1 MSALYKNRHRNTGP
15 KQDKLS
21 RKILAACLS
30 ASFVSQPMAV
40 LASSITK
47 GDGTAYTPS
56 SNVFH
61 IYAQKMT
68 ADSKTGVNRFQ
79 TYQLDAG
86 NIANMYFN
94 QEGKSVY
101 ADNLVNLVGSKI
113 DIGGTVNALKNNQ
126 IGGNLFFLSSQG
138 MAVSKG
144 GVINAGSLTVLTPTQ
159 SDFDKLNQDSPN
171 ADLLKQVVSDP
182 AEVALNKS
190 GTITMEGT
198 VNAPDGV
205 MMRAGKSVTVGDTN
219 SSASIRTGDTDF
231 SKLVNVEGASSGITG
246 QTLAMSKDAKGDIVL
261 EAVST
266 DTGRDGSAD
275 ASVTVGGSLKAAGDV
290 SMKATAS
297 AAFKDTGAAEKLV
310 NFGKGKITGKLGA
323 ALDGDGAVMSSS
335 AVVKVKDTADIQGKD
350 VKAEAS
356 STLSAVLGAAT
367 EDEKSGTTL
376 TSKIPAA
383 AVAFAD
389 GNNTA
394 KVEMNGKVASTGNLT
409 AKAAA
414 DTRLEVGAETA
425 TKLDNEGKKEG
436 EEQATANLAYMA
448 VSVVD
453 GSSTAAVS
461 VGEKAS
467 LTSSGKADLQA
478 QSTNRVSSSA
488 KANAPDASVVS
499 TAVSVMSY
507 DSSATVDVQGT
518 VQSAGD
524 LTVKADNQV
533 NKNQVK
539 AENGIGSGK
548 QKPKDPNERSF
559 GSTKTGNLILGSASG
574 LKDQVVEGIKDI
586 MPQKLVDK
594 LSSLGDSDP
603 ADANKTGFADKMS
616 QYFSAGASVVVADE
630 THKAGVTIG
639 QKGSLVS
646 SGGKADVLANAEIH
660 NTVISSSGQAN
671 NQNQDANT
679 KVTADVG
686 FAYSSIGNTA
696 SIVTEGTAGK
706 DQVKG
711 TAVSLDARAKT
722 YFNIRKMVDDV
733 PAYLEQLETDLQ
745 ALGKDFKELGKLKE
759 QFAAVQ
765 KYQTSMADS
774 DDSKFVQLIGSVG
787 DALNQMESALDVLGD
802 TISNIGSDV
811 SPAAI
816 DAMNL
821 ISAIKAFTSPDSYT
835 TYYVRTQDVDKE
847 KAQANGTQQGS
858 DGSTLGLAGSINLAS
873 FQNKASV
880 IVGANSKLTA
890 TKGDVSTTAETLTET
905 VSFTGNAGKFFTPN
919 SAANVGV
926 GASVAVQDISG
937 DSLVLVGKDAVL
949 TGENVKVKADNSMN
963 QVGVIYAAGSAGT
976 AGISGMVNLM
986 NGESSSVVSVDDEA
1000 ALTAT
1005 KDVNIASTNRS
1016 TITGVTGGAT
1026 LGDDKTT
1033 ASVGAGLT
1041 LINYD
1046 VNNIAL
1052 VADNGSN
1059 ADTAEKEIADTD
1071 SDREKTAKKA
1081 ANKIAKGTALA
1092 RKLAG
1097 SDASKAGTK
1106 TVANTEV
1113 TGITA
1118 KNVSV
1123 TAETSGTINSV
1134 AVEAAVLKGDDGSPG
1149 AFDGIKNAIGKA
1161 SDKVDGI
1168 SSSIKKK
1175 IADKIDKVDNYVY
1188 GKLGGQDGTTTTDV
1202 ANLGSQVTDGGTS
1215 STGTRQTLGDQN
1227 AETSTGTSVH
1237 VAGAG
1242 SVALNFLDGET
1253 AALTDGAK
1261 LTLLDAGAVTTGAED
1276 SLFAGSWAG
1285 SGAVNWMKGG
1295 SSSGSS
1301 NNVSIGGAAAA
1312 NVIDRDVASILKDT
1326 TVTGAGSLTNTAEKS
1341 GAEVAAGLG
1350 LGIARG
1356 DGTGKNVSIS
1366 AAVSYNEADSDIH
1379 ALLLNDT
1386 VTGGS
1391 VTNMAYNKDLQ
1402 ITGGIST
1409 SITAG
1414 GNGGASVGGTVAIS
1428 DMDNDLQSIIQDGTY
1443 TGVGNVNVDAATN
1456 TKQISAAAAV
1466 AVSAQQKSPAFAGA
1480 VNYSKV
1486 DNTNEAAIDGASI
1499 TSKGTVAV
1507 AANDTSK
1514 GSNAYETY
1522 VQNRGIDTSGATGAD
1537 DKVEEISEGSTANGG
1552 SLMVNAA
1559 VSVGAS
1565 KDTAGVGAAVN
1576 VSDVDNTM
1584 KARISGSAITAN
1596 AVRGHADTSSKLI
1609 SVAGGVGAS
1618 SKFGGAGSVSWDMLH
1633 NDNTVTV
1640 ENSTIHTGTLS
1651 ESAANTAKIIN
1662 VAGQVSA
1669 GKAGAG
1675 MAMAY
1680 NGMSNTTGVYAN
1692 GLILD
1697 GKTADG
1703 ETGLVLDADN
1713 EARIIAIGAGVSA
1726 GSEAAVNGSIAVNR
1740 GANNTEAVV
1749 GNTNDD
1755 STLTNVKTVSV
1766 TADDKTRNIT
1776 VVGSVTGSGTAAVGG
1791 GVAYSDIGGSRSGS
1805 ENAKQKVRAEIN
1817 HAAITTA
1824 DSARIAAKASDT
1836 ARMVTVAV
1844 AAGGSGN
1851 TAVQG
1856 AAAAS
1861 LINKQVHA
1869 GLNHTDIDKDTA
1881 KTASVSVGADNN
1893 SSIISNATVAAGAGT
1908 AAVGAGVAVNRI
1920 SQSTEAS
1927 VTGGTQN
1934 VAREVVQATGTPDI
1948 LATGIGGGGAGT
1960 AAVAG
1965 SFGVNIIDNDVTA
1978 KISKATVNSSGNLG
1992 VMARSDETIANYA
2005 GAVSG
2010 AGTAAIGLASTVNT
2024 ISGDTQALVEDS
2036 DVSAAGSDSEPI
2048 ETKTIDQGL
2057 ISGLLD
2063 SNSFKVDG
2071 LKDGR
2076 KTEQKKGL
2084 VVDSSATHSIS
2095 SVLASAGGAGT
2106 VAVAGTVNVNHI
2118 GGSTKAAVSGSD
2130 INKNLADLSK
2140 ADVWVHADDAAN
2152 SAGLV
2157 VNLTGSG
2164 TASVGAS
2171 ADTNLIDRT
2180 TEASV
2185 TGTSSTKKNTANAH
2199 DFLVESRSQQA
2210 MSNFDATAAFGVEG
2224 AAVAGTASIDKLD
2237 STTKAGLTHMDVGY
2251 TGQARVTADHTDQAY
2266 LGNASAGIAAI
2277 GGGVGLV
2284 TGIVKENSVV
2294 AADVTDSSLQSDEN
2308 DSKATVQASNTSHLL
2323 TAVTSSGVGVLGV
2336 GAAGTVA
2343 VNNMAQQVTAAVSGS
2358 TIKAGS
2364 LDILAQ
2370 NTMDASTNGGSLA
2383 GGFGGA
2389 GMSVA
2394 VNTFNDKVD
2403 TVIDSG
2409 SQLTATSG
2417 ALTVRAEEDR
2427 DLDQIVAN
2435 VSVGAAGV
2443 GANIMVT
2450 NVNKAV
2456 DNQDVLDKID
2466 EANDSVPDY
2475 SGKVKGLSELEQG
2488 TLQENSRRNGSRGT
2502 EDETSGVHVKV
2513 DGSSLTAAGDLTV
2526 GAQESSDAAM
2536 NGGSV
2541 TVGGASFNG
2550 AVGLLNVKHDT
2561 QVMLNGAALS
2571 GSTVAVEAA
2580 EQNKKD
2586 GTVLNVVQGS
2596 GGVYALGAAYGKAA
2610 ASGNTQVTAADST
2623 LTGKTVKVSAKDT
2636 STTEANAYGLTAGM
2650 IAAGAIVSQAENTSN
2665 TRVVLSGSTLEGTG
2679 TADSVTVES
2688 EKANGL
2694 TANAYGGAAGIA
2706 SGQGVAATAKEN
2718 GVSTISIQKGTQDS
2732 SLKGTSLTVK
2742 ATTKPA
2748 VSAMAGSLS
2757 AALLGTA
2764 SASVAMA
2771 ETTGTVSVSVGDGTN
2786 LDGDSVSLSANTETQ
2801 DGKKNTEASVKGVS
2815 AAGLGSAVVN
2825 SATARTNMDAAV
2837 TLGKASYKA
2846 DQGTALSVSAMN
2858 TTQTAADARG
2868 ITVGGLFASGTN
2880 LAYTESG
2887 TESDANMAAVSLN
2900 GDGAQLKSLDVR
2912 ANGTSHSLTTA
2923 DGSGGGMISG
2933 DLAGAVDNKTYT
2945 GSKVTL
2951 KGSWDVNGDV
2961 AIQSAQTDHMDL
2973 NADATKA
2980 AVVGTSATKADNT
2993 ASGAADVVLTGS
3005 QITSGGT
3012 LTAKADSKA
3021 NLGQNKTYA
3030 VEGSGYGGVAVQG
3043 AKLNDTV
3050 NRTATVDASNASLT
3064 SSGSQIL
3071 AAESG
3076 GKINAAGY
3084 IKAAGAGA
3092 ATWVDVDNNLTSQN
3106 AIRTDGKTSLRTDTA
3121 NGNITLSASD
3131 DWAVTAKGVADTQ
3144 GGAAGGASS
3153 DVTNTLT
3160 RTNTVDVQGKIY
3172 STNDVNLYAG
3182 KDADGALSQLDL
3194 LVDSEAYNKTA
3205 LAVAKPKYQNTLNQ
3219 SNQVRTGAGSEVKSV
3234 RNVDIYADEGQKY
3247 LKERSIKYTWYD
3259 ADGDENFTS
3268 TSVGEKSDEISD
3280 GTNNY
3285 ADINGL
3291 VLAGVQ
3297 NKQKLVI
3304 GGTGQLVDLD
3314 PDELEAVR
3322 AYGKGQQDVVAK
3334 PDYEASDAIDTSK
3347 IQLQRVD
3354 YASSLFQRYEELS
3367 KLISQ
3372 YDDSADGTTALQGY
3386 VAERTRI
3393 FNEMKALGLLS
3404 ETIDAQGN
3412 TVYIPVSGLS
3422 VDTII
3427 LPDILASGGNITVQA
3442 GTLKGSGSL
3451 TAQGAPEVTIENH
3464 TNLYMKVGD
3473 VQAVNPGGE
3482 ISYNSHSMKTGDTA
3496 TIRDVNSDKAAAV
3509 SLSVTADADS
3519 SQGGVI
3525 SITSD
3530 YGTAPLYAAIEGE
3543 TASKSQK
3550 ADIEINGSVK
3560 AENGV
3565 VNVTSNNYSILLQ
3578 GTDSRTAEVSGK
3590 EIHLTAGKSI
3600 SQGFTDGIVN
3610 IGGNPEMQYNGL
3622 YQQNKKDYNDAYG
3635 FVNTT
3640 PIHRQDTTNS
3650 EVKDGG
3656 GTRIAGDNIYINASD
3671 INVNGLIQSGYGSYG
3686 VTIEDSAVQSAVATL
3701 KKNWNASGQPEL
3713 SDALVMTGS
3722 VYRVVKGGPVL
3733 QADGT
3738 YAYQPDVFY
3747 NPSTDKLVIPDIDA
3761 HGGQIYLSGRISSTG
3776 NGKIAA
3782 LDGAYDITVNNNTD
3796 TDLQVG
3802 KLISNKAEGLISI
3815 SDSAKNTVT
3824 EYRRNSTVVKDLT
3837 QWDKAAG
3844 DWKVISTGGAQS
3856 TYDPLENLRYN
3867 WTSGQKV
3874 STTKEYTHTHKAGLW
3889 GAVTTLDK
3897 TALTKYEQE
3906 ITPVEKSKQ
3915 TNYNDN
3921 GTYIGV
3927 EKLGDSQYVFV
3938 YDNVVLNNTRSAVK
3952 TRTWRTGFLGWF
3964 KWEETKWTTSTGTA
3978 QQYVGS
3984 VKADHGIHIGFFG
3997 NADGNSAIQVASN
4010 AGVNLNGNI
4019 QSSQSGTGS
4028 TISIASKN
4036 GAITQDAG
4044 LIKGDNVTLQAAK
4057 GMENI
4062 SIESLGDTVRL
4073 DALNTGSGDV
4083 SISVD
4088 GAYGKAGN
4096 VDLVQARNQNG
4107 DVSLTALG
4115 NLTQEGSGVTVEG
4128 NRIDLTSLQGSIGTA
4143 EQAIRVNAPDAAV
4156 DPLNPLSSS
4165 LNAGAKQDIYL
4176 SEDGDMRVGTISAGG
4191 HVDLKATGTLADALP
4206 SGDTIDRGNTADL
4219 IQGWKDLGLIDGE
4232 GRYTD
4237 KQAAD
4242 VAEYKAGVTSEFAR
4256 YTELKTYYVS
4266 HDLPEGGDSQ
4276 YETLKARY
4284 GNYSSA
4290 DDYLAND
4297 TAARSHLADLQQA
4310 GAGWKENDL
4319 LYAIS
4324 DAIVNKTTGSTDT
4337 EAKQANI
4344 SGNNI
4349 TLQAA
4354 NIGSDKDAEDILV
4367 KGITQDD
4374 RLDDL
4379 KKVVNANSSDVGYT
4393 TNDQGEKVFRI
4404 YGKVPVGIEAN
4415 GELNI
4420 VSDGNIYVAGRSSG
4434 TSGDKE
4440 LKLGS
4445 IQSSNGDIRILG
4457 KAGVSNSLTDGSSN
4471 LTGNDLILEGGTAD
4485 IGTADKAVTVDLSG
4499 MLNARTDGSLYID
4512 SVGTRD
4518 LQLEALYAGKEASLS
4533 SAQGIIMSPTA
4544 AEQAYLNAGTVLNL
4558 SAQNGIGTEGA
4569 AIRILDNGAIVN
4581 ARSVTGDIY
4590 LAGKGSGDDSLF
4602 LVGTVSTDKEG
4613 TVSITAESDLAAGR
4627 EDGEQPLVSTIDGG
4641 TVSLFSS
4648 RNLALDNG
4656 SLTADTLKLT
4666 AGGSVTQKEAHA
4678 IKAQTA
4684 SVDAV
4689 SGISLNSGAELE
4701 SDRKFNAFENVTLKN
4716 ASDATD
4722 VVLGNGGDKGL
4733 TVTFAAGSKAKNVT
4747 VRNYANGTV
4756 NDLAINGPIA
4766 AAAGIALT
4774 NDEGNLTTTGA
4785 MEAESSDIR
4794 ETAAGGLTNKGSL
4807 NAKQDIIQQVGQS
4820 IANEANLT
4828 AGRDIISTAGK
4839 DLTDGGALSAG
4850 RNVSL
4855 TAGSGSIT
4863 NGGAVTADQNVTM
4876 TAGDSIENQAAVT
4889 AAKAALSLTAQ
4900 KDIAQQGDATAGT
4913 SVLMDSQKQG
4923 NIAVTGDVTSG
4934 TSTALKTKDG
4944 SITAGTAGQKKRIQ
4958 AGTTAALTSETG
4970 DITVHGTV
4978 TAQEGARLQAVEQGS
4993 LLIDGDLLATESGDA
5008 EALTNS
5014 GDITINGK
5022 VESRAGNVVIET
5034 LKGDVAVDG
5043 QVTAEQGSA
5052 KVRSAQGNVKVSGQ
5066 MKAGTDLMAQS
5077 DKGSVTIDGSLTS
5090 GRAALARA
5098 VDGDVTIGGSVTGG
5112 TSVTAQA
5119 EEGNITVSGS
5129 MEARN
5134 GGLTLTASDSRELA
5148 DKGNISVNGTL
5159 TASQAAAV
5167 STDHGS
5173 IAIGTEE
5180 KDGTVTAGTTAEL
5193 TSETGDIIVQ
5203 GTVASRQGAKLSTA
5217 RKGDI
5222 LVKGSL
5228 LAAESGDAEAR
5239 TQEGSIQVDGTAEG
5253 ARDVLLSTARGDAAV
5268 TGRVK
5273 AGQDV
5278 KVSADLGN
5286 MTFQGTLE
5294 AGRDISVRTGRGN
5307 MDFAGSLTSGRDLTA
5322 VTEESGNMVFNG
5334 LADAGRNFL
5343 VDARQ
5348 EGTIT
5353 LRKDIRSGMDA
5364 SFHTND
5370 GSLLFAGVDLS
5381 AAEDIHVTAD
5391 TGSVTLSTTGR
5402 GDIKDSH
5409 RQANG
5414 DRAFVSAPAGNVTIR
5429 HTGVGDVDLY
5439 SLYAHKDAGVEVADG
5454 NLYLDTVNGDLVA
5467 VLVKNA
5473 RKVLDVEHMV
5483 AGTGIRMTGADMSV
5497 DDVFQRVDSQGNLT
5511 LTLDGASEDMP
5522 IESLAIG
5529 DIKSNTG
5536 VRFPRLWLRK
5546 GSVQVSEGE
5555 FLMDKLMILDK
5566 AIFSNGTMVTHV
5578 FGTTPVADQ
5587 AATSVYWNNTRL
5599 NRPQEFLGEWRN
5611 DNGLSGRWMYLNFDR
5626 QGHTQFSNG
5635 NLLDLDPHNYV
5646 YNQRYSET
5654 NWIRTMED
5662 RDFSNFWTPYFHP
5675 ELTYSNRYDLVDG
5688 SRAVVQPDSTE
5699 ITVEEV

>member
-40 LASSITK
+40 LASSITQ

-275 ASVTVGGSLKAAGDV
+275 ASVTVGGSLKAVGDV

-394 KVEMNGKVASTGNLT
+394 KVEINGKVTSTGNLT

-478 QSTNRVSSSA
+478 QSTSRVSSSA
-488 KANAPDASVVS
+488 RANAPDASVVS

-802 TISNIGSDV
+802 TISNIGSDA

-821 ISAIKAFTSPDSYT
+821 ISAVKAFTSPDSYT

-847 KAQANGTQQGS
+847 KAQASGTQQGS

-890 TKGDVSTTAETLTET
+890 TSGDVSTTAETLTET

-949 TGENVKVKADNSMN
+949 TGQNVTVKADNSMN

-1026 LGDDKTT
+1026 LGDDQTT

-1052 VADNGSN
+1052 VADNGSDT
-1059 ADTAEKEIADTD
+1059 DTAEKEIADTD

-1106 TVANTEV
+1106 TVVNTEV

-1168 SSSIKKK
+1168 SSSIKGK

-1215 STGTRQTLGDQN
+1215 STGTRQTLGEQD

-1261 LTLLDAGAVTTGAED
+1261 LTLQDAGTVTTGAED

-1326 TVTGAGSLTNTAEKS
+1326 TVTGAGSLTNTAVKS

-1596 AVRGHADTSSKLI
+1596 AVSGHADTSSKLI

-1824 DSARIAAKASDT
+1824 DSARIAARASDT

-1869 GLNHTDIDKDTA
+1869 GLNDTDIDKAAA
-1881 KTASVSVGADNN
+1881 KTASVSVGAENN

-1927 VTGGTQN
+1927 VTGGTQK

-1948 LATGIGGGGAGT
+1948 LATGLGGGGAGT
-1960 AAVAG
+1960 ASVAG

-1978 KISKATVNSSGNLG
+1978 RISKATVTSSGNLG

-2010 AGTAAIGLASTVNT
+2010 AGAAAIGLASTVNT
-2024 ISGDTQALVEDS
+2024 ISGDTQALVENS
-2036 DVSAAGSDSEPI
+2036 DVTAAGSDSEPI

-2071 LKDGR
+2071 LKGGR

-2118 GGSTKAAVSGSD
+2118 GGSTKAAVSASD
-2130 INKNLADLSK
+2130 INKGLTDLSK

-2185 TGTSSTKKNTANAH
+2185 TGTSSTNRNTANAH

-2210 MSNFDATAAFGVEG
+2210 MSNFDATVAFGVEG

-2266 LGNASAGIAAI
+2266 LGNASAGVAFI
-2277 GGGVGLV
+2277 GAGAGLV
-2284 TGIVKENSVV
+2284 TGIVRENSVV

-2308 DSKATVQASNTSHLL
+2308 DSKATIQASNTSHLL
-2323 TAVTSSGVGVLGV
+2323 TAVTSSGVGILGV

-2343 VNNMAQQVTAAVSGS
+2343 VNNMAQQVTVSVSGS

-2389 GMSVA
+2389 GVSVA

-2403 TVIDSG
+2403 AVIDSG

-2427 DLDQIVAN
+2427 DLNQIVAN
-2435 VSVGAAGV
+2435 VSVGVAGV

-2466 EANDSVPDY
+2466 EANSSVPDY
-2475 SGKVKGLSELEQG
+2475 SGKVKGLSESERG
-2488 TLQENSRRNGSRGT
+2488 TLQENSRRNGSGGT

-2561 QVMLNGAALS
+2561 QVTLNGAVLS
-2571 GSTVAVEAA
+2571 GSTVAVEAV
-2580 EQNKKD
+2580 EQDKKD

-2610 ASGNTQVTAADST
+2610 TSGNTQVTATDST
-2623 LTGKTVKVSAKDT
+2623 LTGKKVKVSAKDT

-2665 TRVVLSGSTLEGTG
+2665 TRVVLSGSTLKGTG

-2694 TANAYGGAAGIA
+2694 TANAYGGAVGLA
-2706 SGQGVAATAKEN
+2706 SGQGVAATAKEK
-2718 GVSTISIQKGTQDS
+2718 GVSTISIQKGTGDS

-2764 SASVAMA
+2764 SASVATA

-2786 LDGDSVSLSANTETQ
+2786 LDGDSVSISANTETQ

-2815 AAGLGSAVVN
+2815 AAGIGSAVVN

-2880 LAYTESG
+2880 LSYTESG

-2900 GDGAQLKSLDVR
+2900 GDGAQLNSLDVR

-2923 DGSGGGMISG
+2923 DGSGGGLVSG
-2933 DLAGAVDNKTYT
+2933 DLAGAADNKTYT
-2945 GSKVTL
+2945 GSRVDMA
-2951 KGSWDVNGDV
+2951 GSWQVAGDV
-2961 AIQSAQTDHMDL
+2961 SLEAAQTDHMDL

-2980 AVVGTSATKADNT
+2980 ALVGASATTAKNT
-2993 ASGAADVVLTGS
+2993 AKGSSTVSLKSSDIQSGSLSA
-3005 QITSGGT
+3005 
-3012 LTAKADSKA
+3012 TASHKA
-3021 NLGQNKTYA
+3021 NFGQKEAYA

-3043 AKLNDTV
+3043 AELTNTIS
-3050 NRTATVDASNASLT
+3050 RSASVDAGSASLET
-3064 SSGSQIL
+3064 SGDQVL
-3071 AAESG
+3071 AAETG
-3076 GKINAAGY
+3076 GSINAAGY
-3084 IKAAGAGA
+3084 IKAAGLGA
-3092 ATWVDVDNNLTSQN
+3092 ATWVNVNNTLDGTGKVS
-3106 AIRTDGKTSLRTDTA
+3106 TDGSTFLKTTA
-3121 NGNITLSASD
+3121 ADGDITLSASD
-3131 DWAVTAKGVADTQ
+3131 DWDVTAKGVADTQ

-3219 SNQVRTGAGSEVKSV
+3219 SNQLRTGAGSEVKSV

-3322 AYGKGQQDVVAK
+3322 AYGKGQQDAVAK

-3354 YASSLFQRYEELS
+3354 YASSLFERYEELS
-3367 KLISQ
+3367 RLISQ

-3393 FNEMKALGLLS
+3393 FNEMKDLGLLS

-3525 SITSD
+3525 NITSD

-3856 TYDPLENLRYN
+3856 TYNPLENLRYN

-3906 ITPVEKSKQ
+3906 IKPVEKSKQ

-3927 EKLGDSQYVFV
+3927 ENLGDSQYVFV

-3984 VKADHGIHIGFFG
+3984 VKADHAVSIGFFG

-4044 LIKGDNVTLQAAK
+4044 LVKGDNVTLQAAK

-4256 YTELKTYYVS
+4256 YTELKTYYAS

-4290 DDYLAND
+4290 DDYLAYD

-4518 LQLEALYAGKEASLS
+4518 LQMEALYAGKEASLS

-4558 SAQNGIGTEGA
+4558 SAQNGIGTEGK

-4666 AGGSVTQKEAHA
+4666 AGGSVTQTEAHA

-4747 VRNYANGTV
+4747 VRNYADGTV

-4794 ETAAGGLTNKGSL
+4794 EMAEGSLTNKGSL
-4807 NAKQDIIQQVGQS
+4807 NARQDIIQQAGQS
-4820 IANEANLT
+4820 AANEANLT

-4970 DITVHGTV
+4970 DI
-4978 TAQEGARLQAVEQGS
+4978 
-4993 LLIDGDLLATESGDA
+4993 
-5008 EALTNS
+5008 
-5014 GDITINGK
+5014 
-5022 VESRAGNVVIET
+5022 
-5034 LKGDVAVDG
+5034 
-5043 QVTAEQGSA
+5043 
-5052 KVRSAQGNVKVSGQ
+5052 
-5066 MKAGTDLMAQS
+5066 
-5077 DKGSVTIDGSLTS
+5077 
-5090 GRAALARA
+5090 
-5098 VDGDVTIGGSVTGG
+5098 
-5112 TSVTAQA
+5112 
-5119 EEGNITVSGS
+5119 
-5129 MEARN
+5129 
-5134 GGLTLTASDSRELA
+5134 
-5148 DKGNISVNGTL
+5148 
-5159 TASQAAAV
+5159 
-5167 STDHGS
+5167 
-5173 IAIGTEE
+5173 
-5180 KDGTVTAGTTAEL
+5180 
-5193 TSETGDIIVQ
+5193 IVQ
-5203 GTVASRQGAKLSTA
+5203 GTVASQQGAKLSTA

-5278 KVSADLGN
+5278 KASADLGN

-5294 AGRDISVRTGRGN
+5294 AGRDISARTGRGN

-5343 VDARQ
+5343 ADARQ

-5497 DDVFQRVDSQGNLT
+5497 DDVLQRVDSQGNLT

-5566 AIFSNGTMVTHV
+5566 AVFSNGTMVTHV

-5654 NWIRTMED
+5654 NWTRTQGD
-5662 RDFSNFWTPYFHP
+5662 RDFGNFWTGAYHP
-5675 ELTYSNRYDLVDG
+5675 ELSYHDRYGLQQWNLELPG
-5688 SRAVVQPDSTE
+5688 NAKGEELS
-5699 ITVEEV
+5699 VEEV

>member
-40 LASSITK
+40 LASSITQ

-275 ASVTVGGSLKAAGDV
+275 ASVTVGGSLKAVGDV

-394 KVEMNGKVASTGNLT
+394 KVEINGKVTSTGNLT

-478 QSTNRVSSSA
+478 QSTSRVSSSA
-488 KANAPDASVVS
+488 RANAPDASVVS

-802 TISNIGSDV
+802 TISNIGSDA

-821 ISAIKAFTSPDSYT
+821 ISAVKAFTSPDSYT

-847 KAQANGTQQGS
+847 KAQASGTQQGS

-890 TKGDVSTTAETLTET
+890 TSGDVSTTAETLTET

-949 TGENVKVKADNSMN
+949 TGQNVTVKADNSMN

-1026 LGDDKTT
+1026 LGDDQTT

-1052 VADNGSN
+1052 VADNGSDT
-1059 ADTAEKEIADTD
+1059 DTAEKEIADTD

-1106 TVANTEV
+1106 TVVNTEV

-1168 SSSIKKK
+1168 SSSIKGK

-1215 STGTRQTLGDQN
+1215 STGTRQTLGEQD

-1261 LTLLDAGAVTTGAED
+1261 LTLQDAGTVTTGAED

-1326 TVTGAGSLTNTAEKS
+1326 TVTGAGSLTNTAVKS

-1596 AVRGHADTSSKLI
+1596 AVSGHADTSSKLI

-1824 DSARIAAKASDT
+1824 DSARIAARASDT

-1869 GLNHTDIDKDTA
+1869 GLNDTDIDKAAA
-1881 KTASVSVGADNN
+1881 KTASVSVGAENN

-1927 VTGGTQN
+1927 VTGGTQK

-1948 LATGIGGGGAGT
+1948 LATGLGGGGAGT
-1960 AAVAG
+1960 ASVAG

-1978 KISKATVNSSGNLG
+1978 RISKATVTSSGNLG

-2010 AGTAAIGLASTVNT
+2010 AGAAAIGLASTVNT
-2024 ISGDTQALVEDS
+2024 ISGDTQALVENS
-2036 DVSAAGSDSEPI
+2036 DVTAAGSDSEPI

-2071 LKDGR
+2071 LKGGR

-2118 GGSTKAAVSGSD
+2118 GGSTKAAVSASD
-2130 INKNLADLSK
+2130 INKGLTDLSK

-2185 TGTSSTKKNTANAH
+2185 TGTSSTNRNTANAH

-2210 MSNFDATAAFGVEG
+2210 MSNFDATVAFGVEG

-2266 LGNASAGIAAI
+2266 LGNASAGVAFI
-2277 GGGVGLV
+2277 GAGAGLV
-2284 TGIVKENSVV
+2284 TGIVRENSVV

-2308 DSKATVQASNTSHLL
+2308 DSKATIQASNTSHLL
-2323 TAVTSSGVGVLGV
+2323 TAVTSSGVGILGV

-2343 VNNMAQQVTAAVSGS
+2343 VNNMAQQVTVSVSGS

-2389 GMSVA
+2389 GVSVA

-2403 TVIDSG
+2403 AVIDSG

-2427 DLDQIVAN
+2427 DLNQIVAN
-2435 VSVGAAGV
+2435 VSVGVAGV

-2466 EANDSVPDY
+2466 EANSSVPDY
-2475 SGKVKGLSELEQG
+2475 SGKVKGLSESERG
-2488 TLQENSRRNGSRGT
+2488 TLQENSRRNGSGGT

-2561 QVMLNGAALS
+2561 QVTLNGAVLS
-2571 GSTVAVEAA
+2571 GSTVAVEAV
-2580 EQNKKD
+2580 EQDKKD

-2610 ASGNTQVTAADST
+2610 TSGNTQVTATDST
-2623 LTGKTVKVSAKDT
+2623 LTGKKVKVSAKDT

-2665 TRVVLSGSTLEGTG
+2665 TRVVLSGSTLKGTG

-2694 TANAYGGAAGIA
+2694 TANAYGGAVGLA
-2706 SGQGVAATAKEN
+2706 SGQGVAATAKEK
-2718 GVSTISIQKGTQDS
+2718 GVSTISIQKGTGDS

-2764 SASVAMA
+2764 SASVATA

-2786 LDGDSVSLSANTETQ
+2786 LDGDSVSISANTETQ

-2815 AAGLGSAVVN
+2815 AAGIGSAVVN

-2880 LAYTESG
+2880 LSYTESG

-2900 GDGAQLKSLDVR
+2900 GDGAQLNSLDVR

-2923 DGSGGGMISG
+2923 DGSGGGLVSG
-2933 DLAGAVDNKTYT
+2933 DLAGAADNKTYT
-2945 GSKVTL
+2945 GSRVDMA
-2951 KGSWDVNGDV
+2951 GSWQVAGDV
-2961 AIQSAQTDHMDL
+2961 SLEAAQTDHMDL

-2980 AVVGTSATKADNT
+2980 ALVGASATTAKNT
-2993 ASGAADVVLTGS
+2993 AKGSSTVSLKSSDIQSGSLSA
-3005 QITSGGT
+3005 
-3012 LTAKADSKA
+3012 TASHKA
-3021 NLGQNKTYA
+3021 NFGQKEAYA

-3043 AKLNDTV
+3043 AELTNTIS
-3050 NRTATVDASNASLT
+3050 RSASVDAGSASLET
-3064 SSGSQIL
+3064 SGDQVL
-3071 AAESG
+3071 AAETG
-3076 GKINAAGY
+3076 GSINAAGY
-3084 IKAAGAGA
+3084 IKAAGLGA
-3092 ATWVDVDNNLTSQN
+3092 ATWVNVNNTLDGTGKVS
-3106 AIRTDGKTSLRTDTA
+3106 TDGSTFLKTTA
-3121 NGNITLSASD
+3121 ADGDITLSASD
-3131 DWAVTAKGVADTQ
+3131 DWDVTAKGVADTQ

-3219 SNQVRTGAGSEVKSV
+3219 SNQLRTGAGSEVKSV

-3322 AYGKGQQDVVAK
+3322 AYGKGQQDAVAK

-3354 YASSLFQRYEELS
+3354 YASSLFERYEELS
-3367 KLISQ
+3367 RLISQ

-3393 FNEMKALGLLS
+3393 FNEMKDLGLLS

-3525 SITSD
+3525 NITSD

-3856 TYDPLENLRYN
+3856 TYNPLENLRYN

-3906 ITPVEKSKQ
+3906 IKPVEKSKQ

-3927 EKLGDSQYVFV
+3927 ENLGDSQYVFV

-3984 VKADHGIHIGFFG
+3984 VKADHAVSIGFFG

-4044 LIKGDNVTLQAAK
+4044 LVKGDNVTLQAAK

-4256 YTELKTYYVS
+4256 YTELKTYYAS

-4284 GNYSSA
+4284 MET
-4290 DDYLAND
+4290 
-4297 TAARSHLADLQQA
+4297 TAVPTTIWPMIQRPGAIWQTCSRPVPA
-4310 GAGWKENDL
+4310 G
-4319 LYAIS
+4319 
-4324 DAIVNKTTGSTDT
+4324 
-4337 EAKQANI
+4337 
-4344 SGNNI
+4344 
-4349 TLQAA
+4349 
-4354 NIGSDKDAEDILV
+4354 
-4367 KGITQDD
+4367 
-4374 RLDDL
+4374 
-4379 KKVVNANSSDVGYT
+4379 KKMTCSMPSVM
-4393 TNDQGEKVFRI
+4393 
-4404 YGKVPVGIEAN
+4404 P
-4415 GELNI
+4415 
-4420 VSDGNIYVAGRSSG
+4420 
-4434 TSGDKE
+4434 
-4440 LKLGS
+4440 
-4445 IQSSNGDIRILG
+4445 
-4457 KAGVSNSLTDGSSN
+4457 SLT
-4471 LTGNDLILEGGTAD
+4471 
-4485 IGTADKAVTVDLSG
+4485 
-4499 MLNARTDGSLYID
+4499 R
-4512 SVGTRD
+4512 
-4518 LQLEALYAGKEASLS
+4518 
-4533 SAQGIIMSPTA
+4533 P
-4544 AEQAYLNAGTVLNL
+4544 
-4558 SAQNGIGTEGA
+4558 
-4569 AIRILDNGAIVN
+4569 
-4581 ARSVTGDIY
+4581 
-4590 LAGKGSGDDSLF
+4590 
-4602 LVGTVSTDKEG
+4602 
-4613 TVSITAESDLAAGR
+4613 
-4627 EDGEQPLVSTIDGG
+4627 P
-4641 TVSLFSS
+4641 
-4648 RNLALDNG
+4648 
-4656 SLTADTLKLT
+4656 
-4666 AGGSVTQKEAHA
+4666 
-4678 IKAQTA
+4678 
-4684 SVDAV
+4684 
-4689 SGISLNSGAELE
+4689 
-4701 SDRKFNAFENVTLKN
+4701 
-4716 ASDATD
+4716 
-4722 VVLGNGGDKGL
+4722 
-4733 TVTFAAGSKAKNVT
+4733 
-4747 VRNYANGTV
+4747 
-4756 NDLAINGPIA
+4756 
-4766 AAAGIALT
+4766 
-4774 NDEGNLTTTGA
+4774 
-4785 MEAESSDIR
+4785 
-4794 ETAAGGLTNKGSL
+4794 
-4807 NAKQDIIQQVGQS
+4807 
-4820 IANEANLT
+4820 
-4828 AGRDIISTAGK
+4828 
-4839 DLTDGGALSAG
+4839 
-4850 RNVSL
+4850 
-4855 TAGSGSIT
+4855 
-4863 NGGAVTADQNVTM
+4863 
-4876 TAGDSIENQAAVT
+4876 
-4889 AAKAALSLTAQ
+4889 AAL
-4900 KDIAQQGDATAGT
+4900 IR
-4913 SVLMDSQKQG
+4913 
-4923 NIAVTGDVTSG
+4923 
-4934 TSTALKTKDG
+4934 
-4944 SITAGTAGQKKRIQ
+4944 KRNRPIFP
-4958 AGTTAALTSETG
+4958 GTTSP
-4970 DITVHGTV
+4970 
-4978 TAQEGARLQAVEQGS
+4978 
-4993 LLIDGDLLATESGDA
+4993 
-5008 EALTNS
+5008 
-5014 GDITINGK
+5014 
-5022 VESRAGNVVIET
+5022 SRRPI
-5034 LKGDVAVDG
+5034 
-5043 QVTAEQGSA
+5043 
-5052 KVRSAQGNVKVSGQ
+5052 
-5066 MKAGTDLMAQS
+5066 
-5077 DKGSVTIDGSLTS
+5077 
-5090 GRAALARA
+5090 
-5098 VDGDVTIGGSVTGG
+5098 
-5112 TSVTAQA
+5112 
-5119 EEGNITVSGS
+5119 
-5129 MEARN
+5129 
-5134 GGLTLTASDSRELA
+5134 
-5148 DKGNISVNGTL
+5148 
-5159 TASQAAAV
+5159 
-5167 STDHGS
+5167 
-5173 IAIGTEE
+5173 
-5180 KDGTVTAGTTAEL
+5180 
-5193 TSETGDIIVQ
+5193 
-5203 GTVASRQGAKLSTA
+5203 
-5217 RKGDI
+5217 
-5222 LVKGSL
+5222 
-5228 LAAESGDAEAR
+5228 
-5239 TQEGSIQVDGTAEG
+5239 
-5253 ARDVLLSTARGDAAV
+5253 
-5268 TGRVK
+5268 
-5273 AGQDV
+5273 
-5278 KVSADLGN
+5278 
-5286 MTFQGTLE
+5286 
-5294 AGRDISVRTGRGN
+5294 
-5307 MDFAGSLTSGRDLTA
+5307 
-5322 VTEESGNMVFNG
+5322 
-5334 LADAGRNFL
+5334 
-5343 VDARQ
+5343 
-5348 EGTIT
+5348 
-5353 LRKDIRSGMDA
+5353 
-5364 SFHTND
+5364 
-5370 GSLLFAGVDLS
+5370 S
-5381 AAEDIHVTAD
+5381 AATKMLKI
-5391 TGSVTLSTTGR
+5391 S
-5402 GDIKDSH
+5402 
-5409 RQANG
+5409 
-5414 DRAFVSAPAGNVTIR
+5414 
-5429 HTGVGDVDLY
+5429 
-5439 SLYAHKDAGVEVADG
+5439 
-5454 NLYLDTVNGDLVA
+5454 
-5467 VLVKNA
+5467 
-5473 RKVLDVEHMV
+5473 
-5483 AGTGIRMTGADMSV
+5483 
-5497 DDVFQRVDSQGNLT
+5497 
-5511 LTLDGASEDMP
+5511 
-5522 IESLAIG
+5522 
-5529 DIKSNTG
+5529 
-5536 VRFPRLWLRK
+5536 W
-5546 GSVQVSEGE
+5546 
-5555 FLMDKLMILDK
+5555 
-5566 AIFSNGTMVTHV
+5566 
-5578 FGTTPVADQ
+5578 
-5587 AATSVYWNNTRL
+5587 
-5599 NRPQEFLGEWRN
+5599 
-5611 DNGLSGRWMYLNFDR
+5611 
-5626 QGHTQFSNG
+5626 
-5635 NLLDLDPHNYV
+5635 
-5646 YNQRYSET
+5646 
-5654 NWIRTMED
+5654 
-5662 RDFSNFWTPYFHP
+5662 
-5675 ELTYSNRYDLVDG
+5675 
-5688 SRAVVQPDSTE
+5688 
-5699 ITVEEV
+5699 

>member
-40 LASSITK
+40 LASSITQ

-275 ASVTVGGSLKAAGDV
+275 ASVTVGGSLKAVGDV

-394 KVEMNGKVASTGNLT
+394 KVEINGKVTSTGNLT

-478 QSTNRVSSSA
+478 QSTSRVSSSA
-488 KANAPDASVVS
+488 RANAPDASVVS

-802 TISNIGSDV
+802 TISNIGSDA

-821 ISAIKAFTSPDSYT
+821 ISAVKAFTSPDSYT

-847 KAQANGTQQGS
+847 KAQASGTQQGS

-890 TKGDVSTTAETLTET
+890 TSGDVSTTAETLTET

-949 TGENVKVKADNSMN
+949 TGQNVTVKADNSMN

-986 NGESSSVVSVDDEA
+986 NGESSSVVSVDNEA

-1026 LGDDKTT
+1026 LGDDQTT

-1052 VADNGSN
+1052 VADNGSDT
-1059 ADTAEKEIADTD
+1059 DTAEKEIADTD

-1106 TVANTEV
+1106 TVVNTEV

-1168 SSSIKKK
+1168 SSSIKGK

-1215 STGTRQTLGDQN
+1215 STGTRQTLGEQD

-1261 LTLLDAGAVTTGAED
+1261 LTLQDAGTVTTGAED

-1326 TVTGAGSLTNTAEKS
+1326 TVTGAGSLTNTAVKS

-1596 AVRGHADTSSKLI
+1596 AVSGHADTSSKLI

-1824 DSARIAAKASDT
+1824 DSARIAARASDT

-1869 GLNHTDIDKDTA
+1869 GLNDTDIDKAAA
-1881 KTASVSVGADNN
+1881 KTASVSVGAENN

-1927 VTGGTQN
+1927 VTGGTQK

-1948 LATGIGGGGAGT
+1948 LATGLGGGGAGT
-1960 AAVAG
+1960 ASVAG

-1978 KISKATVNSSGNLG
+1978 RISKATVTSSGNLG

-2010 AGTAAIGLASTVNT
+2010 AGAAAIGLASTVNT
-2024 ISGDTQALVEDS
+2024 ISGDTQALVENS
-2036 DVSAAGSDSEPI
+2036 DVTAAGSDSEPI

-2071 LKDGR
+2071 LKGGR

-2118 GGSTKAAVSGSD
+2118 GGSTKAAVSASD
-2130 INKNLADLSK
+2130 INKGLTDLSK

-2185 TGTSSTKKNTANAH
+2185 TGTSSTNRNTANAH

-2210 MSNFDATAAFGVEG
+2210 MSNFDATVAFGVEG

-2266 LGNASAGIAAI
+2266 LGNASAGVAFI
-2277 GGGVGLV
+2277 GAGAGLV
-2284 TGIVKENSVV
+2284 TGIVRENSVV

-2308 DSKATVQASNTSHLL
+2308 DSKATIQASNTSHLL
-2323 TAVTSSGVGVLGV
+2323 TAVTSSGVGILGV

-2343 VNNMAQQVTAAVSGS
+2343 VNNMAQQVTVSVSGS

-2389 GMSVA
+2389 GVSVA

-2403 TVIDSG
+2403 AVIDSG

-2427 DLDQIVAN
+2427 DLNQIVAN
-2435 VSVGAAGV
+2435 VSVGVAGV

-2466 EANDSVPDY
+2466 EANSSVPDY
-2475 SGKVKGLSELEQG
+2475 SGKVKGLSESERG
-2488 TLQENSRRNGSRGT
+2488 TLQENSRRNGSGGT

-2561 QVMLNGAALS
+2561 QVTLNGAVLS
-2571 GSTVAVEAA
+2571 GSTVAVEAV
-2580 EQNKKD
+2580 EQDKKD

-2610 ASGNTQVTAADST
+2610 TSGNTQVTATDST
-2623 LTGKTVKVSAKDT
+2623 LTGKKVKVSAKDT

-2665 TRVVLSGSTLEGTG
+2665 TRVVLSGSTLKGTG

-2694 TANAYGGAAGIA
+2694 TANAYGGAVGLA
-2706 SGQGVAATAKEN
+2706 SGQGVAATAKEK
-2718 GVSTISIQKGTQDS
+2718 GVSTISIQKGTGDS

-2764 SASVAMA
+2764 SASVATA

-2786 LDGDSVSLSANTETQ
+2786 LDGDSVSISANTETQ

-2815 AAGLGSAVVN
+2815 AAGIGSAVVN

-2880 LAYTESG
+2880 LSYTESG

-2900 GDGAQLKSLDVR
+2900 GDGAQLNSLDVR

-2923 DGSGGGMISG
+2923 DGSGGGLVSG
-2933 DLAGAVDNKTYT
+2933 DLAGAADNKTYT
-2945 GSKVTL
+2945 GSRVDMA
-2951 KGSWDVNGDV
+2951 GSWQVAGDV
-2961 AIQSAQTDHMDL
+2961 SLEAAQTDHMDL

-2980 AVVGTSATKADNT
+2980 ALVGASATTAKNT
-2993 ASGAADVVLTGS
+2993 AKGSSTVSLKSSDIQSGSLSA
-3005 QITSGGT
+3005 
-3012 LTAKADSKA
+3012 TASHKA
-3021 NLGQNKTYA
+3021 NFGQKEAYA

-3043 AKLNDTV
+3043 AELTNTIS
-3050 NRTATVDASNASLT
+3050 RSASVDAGSASLET
-3064 SSGSQIL
+3064 SGDQVL
-3071 AAESG
+3071 AAETG
-3076 GKINAAGY
+3076 GSINAAGY
-3084 IKAAGAGA
+3084 IKAAGLGA
-3092 ATWVDVDNNLTSQN
+3092 ATWVNVNNTLDGTGKVS
-3106 AIRTDGKTSLRTDTA
+3106 TDGSTFLKTTA
-3121 NGNITLSASD
+3121 ADGDITLSASD
-3131 DWAVTAKGVADTQ
+3131 DWDVTAKGVADTQ

-3219 SNQVRTGAGSEVKSV
+3219 SNQLRTGAGSEVKSV

-3322 AYGKGQQDVVAK
+3322 AYGKGQQDAVAK

-3354 YASSLFQRYEELS
+3354 YASSLFERYEELS
-3367 KLISQ
+3367 RLISQ

-3393 FNEMKALGLLS
+3393 FNEMKDLGLLS

-3525 SITSD
+3525 NITSD

-3856 TYDPLENLRYN
+3856 TYNPLENLRYN

-3906 ITPVEKSKQ
+3906 IKPVEKSKQ

-3927 EKLGDSQYVFV
+3927 ENLGDSQYVFV

-3984 VKADHGIHIGFFG
+3984 VKADHAVSIGFFG

-4044 LIKGDNVTLQAAK
+4044 LVKGDNVTLQAAK

-4256 YTELKTYYVS
+4256 YTELKTYYAS

-4290 DDYLAND
+4290 DDYLAYD

-4518 LQLEALYAGKEASLS
+4518 LQMEALYAGKEASLS

-4558 SAQNGIGTEGA
+4558 SAQNGIGTEGK

-4666 AGGSVTQKEAHA
+4666 AGGSVTQTEAHA

-4747 VRNYANGTV
+4747 VRNYADGTV

-4794 ETAAGGLTNKGSL
+4794 EMAEGSLTNKGSL
-4807 NAKQDIIQQVGQS
+4807 NARQDIIQQAGQS
-4820 IANEANLT
+4820 AANEANLT

-4970 DITVHGTV
+4970 DI
-4978 TAQEGARLQAVEQGS
+4978 
-4993 LLIDGDLLATESGDA
+4993 
-5008 EALTNS
+5008 
-5014 GDITINGK
+5014 
-5022 VESRAGNVVIET
+5022 
-5034 LKGDVAVDG
+5034 
-5043 QVTAEQGSA
+5043 
-5052 KVRSAQGNVKVSGQ
+5052 
-5066 MKAGTDLMAQS
+5066 
-5077 DKGSVTIDGSLTS
+5077 
-5090 GRAALARA
+5090 
-5098 VDGDVTIGGSVTGG
+5098 
-5112 TSVTAQA
+5112 
-5119 EEGNITVSGS
+5119 
-5129 MEARN
+5129 
-5134 GGLTLTASDSRELA
+5134 
-5148 DKGNISVNGTL
+5148 
-5159 TASQAAAV
+5159 
-5167 STDHGS
+5167 
-5173 IAIGTEE
+5173 
-5180 KDGTVTAGTTAEL
+5180 
-5193 TSETGDIIVQ
+5193 IVQ
-5203 GTVASRQGAKLSTA
+5203 GTVASQQGAKLSTA

-5278 KVSADLGN
+5278 KASADLGN

-5294 AGRDISVRTGRGN
+5294 AGRDISARTGRGN

-5343 VDARQ
+5343 ADARQ

-5497 DDVFQRVDSQGNLT
+5497 DDVLQRVDSQGNLT

-5566 AIFSNGTMVTHV
+5566 AVFSNGTMVTHV

-5654 NWIRTMED
+5654 NWTRTQGD
-5662 RDFSNFWTPYFHP
+5662 RDFGNFWTGAYHP
-5675 ELTYSNRYDLVDG
+5675 ELSYHDRYGLQQWNLELPG
-5688 SRAVVQPDSTE
+5688 NAKGEELS
-5699 ITVEEV
+5699 VEEV

>member
-394 KVEMNGKVASTGNLT
+394 KVEINGKVTSTGNLT

-478 QSTNRVSSSA
+478 QSTSRVSSSA
-488 KANAPDASVVS
+488 RANAPDASVVS

-802 TISNIGSDV
+802 TISNIGSDA

-821 ISAIKAFTSPDSYT
+821 ISAVKAFTSPDSYT

-847 KAQANGTQQGS
+847 KAQASGTQQGS

-890 TKGDVSTTAETLTET
+890 TSGDVSTTAETLTET

-949 TGENVKVKADNSMN
+949 TGQNVTVKADNSMN

-1026 LGDDKTT
+1026 LGDDQTT

-1052 VADNGSN
+1052 VADNGSDT
-1059 ADTAEKEIADTD
+1059 DTAEKEIADTD

-1106 TVANTEV
+1106 TVVNTEV

-1168 SSSIKKK
+1168 SSSIKGK

-1215 STGTRQTLGDQN
+1215 STGTRQTLGEQD

-1261 LTLLDAGAVTTGAED
+1261 LTLQDAGTVTTGAED

-1326 TVTGAGSLTNTAEKS
+1326 TVTGAGSLTNTAVKS

-1596 AVRGHADTSSKLI
+1596 AVSGHADTSSKLI

-1669 GKAGAG
+1669 GKAGVG

-1692 GLILD
+1692 GLTLS
-1697 GKTADG
+1697 GKDSG
-1703 ETGLVLDADN
+1703 ETNLALSADN
-1713 EARIIAIGAGVSA
+1713 QARIIAIGAGVSA

-1749 GNTNDD
+1749 GNTDED
-1755 STLTNVKTVSV
+1755 STLTNVKNVSV
-1766 TADDKTRNIT
+1766 AADDKTQNIT
-1776 VVGSVTGSGTAAVGG
+1776 VVGSVTGAGTAAVGG
-1791 GVAYSDIGGSRSGS
+1791 GVAYSDIGGSKSGS

-1824 DSARIAAKASDT
+1824 DSARIAARASDT

-1869 GLNHTDIDKDTA
+1869 GLNDTDIDKAAA
-1881 KTASVSVGADNN
+1881 KTASVSVGAENN

-1927 VTGGTQN
+1927 VTGGTQK

-1948 LATGIGGGGAGT
+1948 LATGLGGGGAGT
-1960 AAVAG
+1960 ASVAG

-1978 KISKATVNSSGNLG
+1978 RISKATVTSSGNLG

-2010 AGTAAIGLASTVNT
+2010 AGAAAIGLASTVNT
-2024 ISGDTQALVEDS
+2024 ISGDTQALVENS
-2036 DVSAAGSDSEPI
+2036 DVTAAGSDSEPI

-2071 LKDGR
+2071 LKGGR

-2118 GGSTKAAVSGSD
+2118 GGSTKAAVSASD
-2130 INKNLADLSK
+2130 INKGLTDLSK

-2185 TGTSSTKKNTANAH
+2185 TGTSSTNRNTANAH

-2210 MSNFDATAAFGVEG
+2210 MSNFDATVAFGVEG

-2266 LGNASAGIAAI
+2266 LGNASAGVAFI
-2277 GGGVGLV
+2277 GAGAGLV
-2284 TGIVKENSVV
+2284 TGIVRENSVV

-2308 DSKATVQASNTSHLL
+2308 DSKATIQASNTSHLL
-2323 TAVTSSGVGVLGV
+2323 TAVTSSGVGILGV

-2343 VNNMAQQVTAAVSGS
+2343 VNNMAQQVTVSVSGS

-2389 GMSVA
+2389 GVSVA

-2403 TVIDSG
+2403 AVIDSG

-2427 DLDQIVAN
+2427 DLNQIVAN
-2435 VSVGAAGV
+2435 VSVGVAGV

-2466 EANDSVPDY
+2466 EANSSVPDY
-2475 SGKVKGLSELEQG
+2475 SGKVKGLSESERG
-2488 TLQENSRRNGSRGT
+2488 TLQENSRRNGSGGT

-2561 QVMLNGAALS
+2561 QVTLNGAVLS
-2571 GSTVAVEAA
+2571 GSTVAVEAV
-2580 EQNKKD
+2580 EQDKKD

-2610 ASGNTQVTAADST
+2610 TSGNTQVTATDST
-2623 LTGKTVKVSAKDT
+2623 LTGKKVKVSAKDT

-2665 TRVVLSGSTLEGTG
+2665 TRVVLSGSTLKGTG

-2694 TANAYGGAAGIA
+2694 TANAYGGAVGLA
-2706 SGQGVAATAKEN
+2706 SGQGVAATAKEK
-2718 GVSTISIQKGTQDS
+2718 GVSTISIQKGTGDS

-2764 SASVAMA
+2764 SASVATA

-2786 LDGDSVSLSANTETQ
+2786 LDGDSVSISANTETQ

-2815 AAGLGSAVVN
+2815 AAGIGSAVVN

-2880 LAYTESG
+2880 LSYTESG

-2900 GDGAQLKSLDVR
+2900 GDGAQLNSLDVR

-2923 DGSGGGMISG
+2923 DGSGGGLVSG
-2933 DLAGAVDNKTYT
+2933 DLAGAADNKTYT
-2945 GSKVTL
+2945 GSRVDMA
-2951 KGSWDVNGDV
+2951 GSWQVAGDV
-2961 AIQSAQTDHMDL
+2961 SLEAAQTDHMDL

-2980 AVVGTSATKADNT
+2980 ALVGASATTAKNT
-2993 ASGAADVVLTGS
+2993 AKGSSTVSLKSSDIQSGSLSA
-3005 QITSGGT
+3005 
-3012 LTAKADSKA
+3012 TASHKA
-3021 NLGQNKTYA
+3021 NFGQKEAYA

-3043 AKLNDTV
+3043 AELTNTIS
-3050 NRTATVDASNASLT
+3050 RSASVDAGSASLET
-3064 SSGSQIL
+3064 SGDQVL
-3071 AAESG
+3071 AAETG
-3076 GKINAAGY
+3076 GSINAAGY
-3084 IKAAGAGA
+3084 IKAAGLGA
-3092 ATWVDVDNNLTSQN
+3092 ATWVNVNNTLDGTGKVS
-3106 AIRTDGKTSLRTDTA
+3106 TDGSTCLKTTA
-3121 NGNITLSASD
+3121 ADGDITLSASD
-3131 DWAVTAKGVADTQ
+3131 DWDVTAKGVADTQ

-3219 SNQVRTGAGSEVKSV
+3219 SNQLRTGAGSEVKSV

-3322 AYGKGQQDVVAK
+3322 AYGKGQQDAVAK

-3354 YASSLFQRYEELS
+3354 YASSLFERYEELS
-3367 KLISQ
+3367 RLISQ

-3393 FNEMKALGLLS
+3393 FNEMKDLGLLS

-3525 SITSD
+3525 NITSD

-3856 TYDPLENLRYN
+3856 TYNPLENLRYN

-3906 ITPVEKSKQ
+3906 IKPVEKSKQ

-3927 EKLGDSQYVFV
+3927 ENLGDSQYVFV

-3984 VKADHGIHIGFFG
+3984 VKADHAVSIGFFG

-4044 LIKGDNVTLQAAK
+4044 LVKGDNVTLQAAK

-4256 YTELKTYYVS
+4256 YTELKTYYAS

-4290 DDYLAND
+4290 DDYLAYD

-4518 LQLEALYAGKEASLS
+4518 LQMEALYAGKEASLS

-4558 SAQNGIGTEGA
+4558 SAQNGIGTEGK

-4666 AGGSVTQKEAHA
+4666 AGGSVTQTEAHA

-4747 VRNYANGTV
+4747 VRNYADGTV

-4794 ETAAGGLTNKGSL
+4794 EMAEGSLTNKGSL
-4807 NAKQDIIQQVGQS
+4807 NARQDIIQQAGQS
-4820 IANEANLT
+4820 AANEANLT

-4970 DITVHGTV
+4970 DI
-4978 TAQEGARLQAVEQGS
+4978 
-4993 LLIDGDLLATESGDA
+4993 
-5008 EALTNS
+5008 
-5014 GDITINGK
+5014 
-5022 VESRAGNVVIET
+5022 
-5034 LKGDVAVDG
+5034 
-5043 QVTAEQGSA
+5043 
-5052 KVRSAQGNVKVSGQ
+5052 
-5066 MKAGTDLMAQS
+5066 
-5077 DKGSVTIDGSLTS
+5077 
-5090 GRAALARA
+5090 
-5098 VDGDVTIGGSVTGG
+5098 
-5112 TSVTAQA
+5112 
-5119 EEGNITVSGS
+5119 
-5129 MEARN
+5129 
-5134 GGLTLTASDSRELA
+5134 
-5148 DKGNISVNGTL
+5148 
-5159 TASQAAAV
+5159 
-5167 STDHGS
+5167 
-5173 IAIGTEE
+5173 
-5180 KDGTVTAGTTAEL
+5180 
-5193 TSETGDIIVQ
+5193 IVQ
-5203 GTVASRQGAKLSTA
+5203 GTVASQQGAKLSTA

-5278 KVSADLGN
+5278 KASADLGN

-5294 AGRDISVRTGRGN
+5294 AGRDISARTGRGN

-5343 VDARQ
+5343 ADARQ

-5497 DDVFQRVDSQGNLT
+5497 DDVLQRVDSQGNLT

-5566 AIFSNGTMVTHV
+5566 AVFSNGTMVTHV

-5654 NWIRTMED
+5654 NWTRTQGD
-5662 RDFSNFWTPYFHP
+5662 RDFGNFWTGAYHP
-5675 ELTYSNRYDLVDG
+5675 ELSYHDRYGLQQWNLELPG
-5688 SRAVVQPDSTE
+5688 NAKGEELS
-5699 ITVEEV
+5699 VEEV

>member
-1486 DNTNEAAIDGASI
+1486 DNTNEVAIDGASI

-2980 AVVGTSATKADNT
+2980 AVVGASATKADNT